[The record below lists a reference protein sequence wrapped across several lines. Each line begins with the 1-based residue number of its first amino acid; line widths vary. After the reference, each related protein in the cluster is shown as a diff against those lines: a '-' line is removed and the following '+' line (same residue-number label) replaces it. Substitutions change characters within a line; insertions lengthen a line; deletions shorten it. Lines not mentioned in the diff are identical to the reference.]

1 MESIHPPHIIDNQG
15 NLSPSAFIPFCSFS
29 GNPFVVGKTIPHF
42 SVPVCN
48 SFVPTILKDRLCYQL
63 DLDHLKDKVDTKKLM
78 THGLGLLLDYNEN
91 KQAQDLVKNSGV
103 SKSNDFM
110 ALDDRDNSKN
120 EAMIYIG
127 TLGMQICF

>member
-1 MESIHPPHIIDNQG
+1 M
-15 NLSPSAFIPFCSFS
+15 
-29 GNPFVVGKTIPHF
+29 
-42 SVPVCN
+42 CN
-48 SFVPTILKDRLCYQL
+48 SFVPTILKDGLCYQL

-127 TLGMQICF
+127 TLGMQICV

>member
-1 MESIHPPHIIDNQG
+1 M
-15 NLSPSAFIPFCSFS
+15 
-29 GNPFVVGKTIPHF
+29 
-42 SVPVCN
+42 CN

-63 DLDHLKDKVDTKKLM
+63 DLDLLKDEVDTKKLM

-91 KQAQDLVKNSGV
+91 RQAQDLVQNSRT
-103 SKSNDFM
+103 SKLDDFM

-127 TLGMQICF
+127 TLGMQIC